1 MIKKNFLLIAA
12 FFSLLSHA
20 SFIALIGKQEKIE
33 EQLISLNLSS
43 FKELKK
49 TAVSV
54 PEKKNIQKT
63 EEKKI
68 EEKKIEKLIEPKT
81 DVPKIKNEK
90 KKKITKKQD
99 AILPIKEPI
108 ITEKKVVK
116 EIEKP
121 KTFKKERL
129 STLENQKQT
138 QSIKSTNQEKV
149 TTELKKFLSLIS
161 HEINLIAMQSYPIQS
176 IKRREQGTIT
186 TIIILD
192 SKGNIKKMSFEKRK
206 PKRLFKATEKI
217 IKSYNFPPPPRIILN
232 NKNEVKIK
240 IPVNFILK

>member
-1 MIKKNFLLIAA
+1 M
-12 FFSLLSHA
+12 
-20 SFIALIGKQEKIE
+20 
-33 EQLISLNLSS
+33 
-43 FKELKK
+43 
-49 TAVSV
+49 
-54 PEKKNIQKT
+54 
-63 EEKKI
+63 
-68 EEKKIEKLIEPKT
+68 PK
-81 DVPKIKNEK
+81 
-90 KKKITKKQD
+90 
-99 AILPIKEPI
+99 KEPI
-108 ITEKKVVK
+108 IKEKKIINVVK
-116 EIEKP
+116 EIEKT
-121 KTFKKERL
+121 KTIIKEKL

-192 SKGNIKKMSFEKRK
+192 SKGNIKKMYFEKKK
-206 PKRLFKATEKI
+206 PKRLYRATEKI

>member
-1 MIKKNFLLIAA
+1 M
-12 FFSLLSHA
+12 
-20 SFIALIGKQEKIE
+20 IGKQENIE

-68 EEKKIEKLIEPKT
+68 EKLIEPKI
-81 DVPKIKNEK
+81 DVPKIKNEI

-108 ITEKKVVK
+108 IKEKKVVK
-116 EIEKP
+116 EIEKT
-121 KTFKKERL
+121 KTIIKEKL

-192 SKGNIKKMSFEKRK
+192 SKGNIKKC
-206 PKRLFKATEKI
+206 
-217 IKSYNFPPPPRIILN
+217 
-232 NKNEVKIK
+232 
-240 IPVNFILK
+240 ILKKKTKETL

>member
-1 MIKKNFLLIAA
+1 MIKKNFLFISA
-12 FFSLLSHA
+12 FFSLFFHA
-20 SFIALIGKQEKIE
+20 SFIALIGKQENIE

-68 EEKKIEKLIEPKT
+68 EKLIEPKI
-81 DVPKIKNEK
+81 DVPKIKNEI

-99 AILPIKEPI
+99 AILPKKEPI
-108 ITEKKVVK
+108 IKEKKVVK
-116 EIEKP
+116 EIEKT
-121 KTFKKERL
+121 KTIIKEKL

-192 SKGNIKKMSFEKRK
+192 SKGNIKKMYFEKKK
-206 PKRLFKATEKI
+206 PKRLYRATEKI